1 MGRAVNKADAQFA
14 ANAPVRSATPT
25 EAPLKM
31 PTQDLRRAPEARFR
45 SAGRAVTMARV
56 MTFGGAVALTI
67 IGARQMSEV
76 FSPETG
82 GALPLLLSI
91 LFTVTFGWIAFSA
104 TQAMAGAI
112 FRGSRRAP
120 EPSGPLKLRTAI
132 VMPVYNEDPAAVYGA
147 LAAMGQELGAI
158 APRGTFEIFILSDT
172 RDPDIWTQETT
183 GFDALRARLAD
194 TMPVWYRRRRQNTA
208 RKAGNIH
215 DFIER
220 WGGRY
225 DLMLSLDADSLMRA
239 QTILEMARRMQAEEA
254 LGLLQTSPRLAFG
267 ETLFARLQQ
276 FASRVYGKPTARGV
290 AAWQG
295 EDGNYWGHNAIIRVK
310 AFAAAAGLPALSG
323 PSPWGGHI
331 LSHDFIE
338 AALMRRAGWRVV
350 MDPALDGSWEGAPP
364 SLSDFASRDRR
375 WAQGNLQHLGVIAAR
390 GLRWPSRAHLAI
402 GIGSYL
408 ASPLWLLMLLV
419 GFALTTQVL
428 LSRPEYFPLTYQLFP
443 VWPRFD
449 SERMTLLM
457 IGTFGLLLTPKLI
470 GFVEAMASGAARRE
484 AGGGPALAADAVIE
498 LLLSALY
505 APVMMLIQT
514 RQLFDILRGRD
525 SGWSAQSRSAGR
537 ASWRAALAAHVW
549 HCLAG
554 VGMVGALAYLDPG
567 LLIWLSPVLAGLVL
581 SPALALA
588 SGSGA
593 LGRWLTRRGLLTAP
607 EQRAPDR
614 VILNAEAATKAIG
627 AQITMT
633 AASLLRAPG
642 ARAAHAAA
650 QEVSAGPHTLEEK
663 MAAITARAKIE
674 AAEVLGDPFERL
686 TKDERIAVLSS
697 SKLLSLWASTACPA
711 PQTTERAAAL
721 AV

>member
-1 MGRAVNKADAQFA
+1 MNRPGAEFA
-14 ANAPVRSATPT
+14 SIAPVRSATPT
-25 EAPLKM
+25 AAPLAM
-31 PTQDLRRAPEARFR
+31 PTQDLRRAPDARFR
-45 SAGRAVTMARV
+45 SAGVAVTAARI
-56 MTFGGAVALTI
+56 MTFGGAVVLTI
-67 IGARQMSEV
+67 YGARQMSEV

-82 GALPLLLSI
+82 GMLPVMLSI

-104 TQAMAGAI
+104 TQAVAGAI
-112 FRGSRRAP
+112 FRSAGPARAV
-120 EPSGPLKLRTAI
+120 SSPLTARTAI

-147 LAAMGQELGAI
+147 LAAMGEALAEI
-158 APRGTFEIFILSDT
+158 APRGAFEIFILSDT

-183 GFDALRARLAD
+183 GFAALSARLAGK
-194 TMPVWYRRRRQNTA
+194 MPVWYRRRRDNTA
-208 RKAGNIH
+208 RKAGNIRE
-215 DFIER
+215 FIER

-225 DLMLSLDADSLMRA
+225 DLILSLDADSLMRA
-239 QTILEMARRMQAEEA
+239 ETILEMARRMQADDT
-254 LGLLQTSPRLAFG
+254 LGLLQSAPRLAFG
-267 ETLFARLQQ
+267 ETLFARIQQ

-295 EDGNYWGHNAIIRVK
+295 DDGNYWGHNAMIRVK
-310 AFAAAAGLPALSG
+310 AFASAAGLPDLAG
-323 PSPWGGHI
+323 PAPWGGHI

-375 WAQGNLQHLGVIAAR
+375 WAQGNLQHLGVIGAR

-428 LSRPEYFPLTYQLFP
+428 LSQPEYFPLTYQLFP

-470 GFVEAMASGAARRE
+470 GFAEAMASRGARRE
-484 AGGGPALAADAVIE
+484 AGGGGALAADALLE
-498 LLLSALY
+498 LVLSALY

-537 ASWRAALAAHVW
+537 ASWRGALAAHAW
-549 HCLAG
+549 HCFAG
-554 VGMVGALAYLDPG
+554 VAMVGALAYLDPG
-567 LLIWLSPVLAGLVL
+567 LLIWLSPVLAGLAL

-593 LGRWLTRRGLLTAP
+593 LGGWLARRGLLIAP
-607 EQRAPDR
+607 EHRAPDP
-614 VILNAEAATKAIG
+614 VIVNARAATAEFG
-627 AQITMT
+627 EEITMT
-633 AASLLRAPG
+633 AAALMRAPD
-642 ARAAHAAA
+642 ACAAHVATLDMSTAPNSD
-650 QEVSAGPHTLEEK
+650 EETMAGV
-663 MAAITARAKIE
+663 TARAKIE
-674 AAEVLGDPFERL
+674 AAALLGDPFKRL
-686 TKDERIAVLSS
+686 TKEERIAVLSS
-697 SKLLSLWASTACPA
+697 ATLLSLLTSA
-711 PQTTERAAAL
+711 PRPERAAEVAR
-721 AV
+721 VG